1 METENPAF
9 GIIQWKI
16 QYLESSFQL
25 VHKDEAN
32 GFYMYDLC
40 SKWGN
45 EMLFQFKVTFWALL
59 QPCLPCTASS
69 RNCPMASRSSVI
81 HLPPFLPQF
90 SSACHCTK
98 SQGGTTSAPQLM
110 AITDLTL
117 ISRADAHFFHWRLG
131 ACKYL

>member
-40 SKWGN
+40 SK
-45 EMLFQFKVTFWALL
+45 
-59 QPCLPCTASS
+59 
-69 RNCPMASRSSVI
+69 
-81 HLPPFLPQF
+81 
-90 SSACHCTK
+90 
-98 SQGGTTSAPQLM
+98 
-110 AITDLTL
+110 
-117 ISRADAHFFHWRLG
+117 
-131 ACKYL
+131 